1 MGDNMINW
9 IKEKVKTI
17 FGGTAQVKVEDKE
30 QPSLMV
36 RMDIL
41 KHKMSDEKREEI
53 RKNVM
58 EHSNSS
64 TFDVKSDI
72 LDNRDSD
79 NLEQVFNSLP
89 MSGLSDEAK
98 AKVIDIVYLD
108 QWERNQRLLR
118 MMENT
123 TTKGTTEFDELNH
136 ETNKNL
142 NK

>member
-1 MGDNMINW
+1 MINW

-41 KHKMSDEKREEI
+41 DHKMSDEKREEI
-53 RKNVM
+53 RKKMM

-64 TFDVKSDI
+64 TFDVKADI

-123 TTKGTTEFDELNH
+123 TTKGTTEFDTLND
-136 ETNKNL
+136 EINKNL